1 MLSGGIHP
9 QLVPYDLLTDKEKK
23 KDRERSQ
30 EFLKYLQY
38 QGYKLHR
45 PKTAQGDTEQTT
57 TGVAIELRFAYSLL
71 EKLIQYIDRAT
82 INMKLLKPSTTF
94 SRRSSFKTS
103 TRDIKFFS
111 KVCLVTSFDNL
122 SENIL
127 EKLSFA
133 SSYLSSIFIFLLNSN
148 VIKKCSQLDHILS
161 LFLLNYLK
169 DLA

>member
-1 MLSGGIHP
+1 MPFLFAGGIHP

-45 PKTAQGDTEQTT
+45 PSKAPQSDTEQTT

-94 SRRSSFKTS
+94 SRRTSFKTS

-111 KVCLVTSFDNL
+111 KVSKIDFC
-122 SENIL
+122 
-127 EKLSFA
+127 
-133 SSYLSSIFIFLLNSN
+133 
-148 VIKKCSQLDHILS
+148 
-161 LFLLNYLK
+161 LFLKVLFVC
-169 DLA
+169 